1 MSIRKKKYFKLN
13 SALYVSEALGKLLL
27 LGNDP
32 DNWYLLPDDTAA
44 IVAGVGIG
52 WIIGKIRLES
62 VHL

>member
-44 IVAGVGIG
+44 IVAGN
-52 WIIGKIRLES
+52 RLDYR
-62 VHL
+62 

>member
-1 MSIRKKKYFKLN
+1 MFIRKKNHFKLN
-13 SALYVSEALGKLLL
+13 SAFYVSEALGKLLL

-32 DNWYLLPDDTAA
+32 ANCYLHPDDTAA

-52 WIIGKIRLES
+52 WIIDKIRLES